1 VVTDRIKGLDGSSL
15 GASSSGSPIEQIRAS
30 TAVSN
35 ATNAPQPAVD
45 SVKITDSARRLFAL
59 AQAVHAAPEVDTQRV
74 AALQQEIGNG
84 QYVINPDR
92 LADRLL
98 QMEQDLVAAH

>member
-1 VVTDRIKGLDGSSL
+1 MTDRIKGLDSSAL
-15 GASSSGSPIEQIRAS
+15 GASSGSPIEQIRAS

-45 SVKITDSARRLFAL
+45 SVNITDSARRLFAL
-59 AQAVHAAPEVDTQRV
+59 AQAVNATPEVDTQRV

-84 QYVINPDR
+84 QYVIHPDR

>member
-1 VVTDRIKGLDGSSL
+1 
-15 GASSSGSPIEQIRAS
+15 
-30 TAVSN
+30 
-35 ATNAPQPAVD
+35 
-45 SVKITDSARRLFAL
+45 LFAL
-59 AQAVHAAPEVDTQRV
+59 AQAVNAAPEVDTQRV

-84 QYVINPDR
+84 QYVIHPDR

>member
-1 VVTDRIKGLDGSSL
+1 VVTDRIKGLDSSSL
-15 GASSSGSPIEQIRAS
+15 GASNSSPIEQIRAS

-35 ATNAPQPAVD
+35 ATNAPLPAVD
-45 SVKITDSARRLFAL
+45 SVNITDSARRLFAL

-84 QYVINPDR
+84 QYVIHPDR
-92 LADRLL
+92 IADRLL

>member
-1 VVTDRIKGLDGSSL
+1 VVTDRIKGLDSSSL
-15 GASSSGSPIEQIRAS
+15 GASSGGSPIEQIRAS

-45 SVKITDSARRLFAL
+45 SVNITDSARRLFAL
-59 AQAVHAAPEVDTQRV
+59 AQAVNAAPEVDTQRV
-74 AALQQEIGNG
+74 AALQQEISNG
-84 QYVINPDR
+84 QYVIHPDR